1 VVHAGQVQCSVQHGL
16 AQVLGALRA
25 DRDVADLARP
35 LGRAGAVDR
44 EREDVGGLVAAAVL
58 AVQLAD
64 PLLGDEL
71 DGDVPVVDPA
81 RGERQRAQLGDVLP
95 GQRVADDLD
104 FEQLAQAR
112 LRSAGRSS
120 GAWRSECA
128 S

>member
-1 VVHAGQVQCSVQHGL
+1 VQHGL

-25 DRDVADLARP
+25 DRDVADLSRP
-35 LGRAGAVDR
+35 LGRAGAVNR
-44 EREDVGGLVAAAVL
+44 EREDVGGLVEAAVL

-64 PLLGDEL
+64 ALLRDEL
-71 DGDVPVVDPA
+71 DRDVPVVDPA

-120 GAWRSECA
+120 GAWRSECE